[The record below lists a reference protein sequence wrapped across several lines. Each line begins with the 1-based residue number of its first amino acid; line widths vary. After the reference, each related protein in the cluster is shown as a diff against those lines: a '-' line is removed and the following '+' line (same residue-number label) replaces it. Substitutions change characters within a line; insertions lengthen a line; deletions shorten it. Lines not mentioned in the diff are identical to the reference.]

1 MSVDKRSSDNMDHVA
16 QRPLKKLKPNNDGSL
31 SLYKTVKEGRIVG
44 YPIIVTQSGGTE
56 HDAIL
61 LGCKADENPE
71 EHLATHRDGKVKIR
85 WKYAGYNGNVSTNT
99 VRLKLMNIVPPIR
112 KAAVLSGLLKTG
124 DNGANMSNGNT
135 TSEILEDKDARD
147 KDDDYKKNA
156 SVGYTGDNT
165 WLNKSAGNANETAT
179 YVKVD
184 DIAGG
189 ILHHKDTDKHVPKKG
204 HEGELSVI
212 APLQLVASNYL
223 GQAVKT
229 EGVDTDDETD
239 MLHNCVIK
247 PEVPASMPIK
257 TEESVYEY
265 DTDNEL
271 DPLAGIGKMY
281 ADTQDKEMNGEQ
293 KLPAVLSTE
302 LDIYEYDT
310 DTDESRVTTNSYQS
324 GIRAEGEE
332 KVKPLSI
339 MSGKV
344 VKYEEIDTDD
354 EMDTM
359 QQLASSNVESTY
371 RGATSTINGRSTYDN
386 AFDDD
391 TEVDVSRP
399 LAVSSDMNIETSSMQ
414 NLGYPNKEESK
425 QKLETKLKCSICNIP
440 KSHKNFSRYQL
451 MPEKIARAKC
461 RDCTEALHQSALQAK
476 HQASAAKYEAKKLK
490 RRRLIV
496 QALEGSEVVVCSTCQ
511 IEKSINFF
519 PASNLL
525 RGTRKCHECIS
536 NGIRDEQHAIE
547 NKQMENLEE
556 RQCAGCTL
564 TKKKEDFNTGQ
575 IRLGKKS
582 MCKEC
587 IQARARARHK
597 TKVLKEEDERKKGKI
612 LVCSTCKIEKGKSCF
627 FSSQRKKRIHARCK
641 QCISRGIRDEQH
653 AIENKEMESL
663 EERVCAECTLTKKK
677 EDFYHYQTKLGKE
690 SICKECLEIVTVQ
703 NK

>member
-1 MSVDKRSSDNMDHVA
+1 M
-16 QRPLKKLKPNNDGSL
+16 
-31 SLYKTVKEGRIVG
+31 
-44 YPIIVTQSGGTE
+44 
-56 HDAIL
+56 
-61 LGCKADENPE
+61 
-71 EHLATHRDGKVKIR
+71 
-85 WKYAGYNGNVSTNT
+85 
-99 VRLKLMNIVPPIR
+99 
-112 KAAVLSGLLKTG
+112 
-124 DNGANMSNGNT
+124 
-135 TSEILEDKDARD
+135 
-147 KDDDYKKNA
+147 
-156 SVGYTGDNT
+156 
-165 WLNKSAGNANETAT
+165 
-179 YVKVD
+179 
-184 DIAGG
+184 
-189 ILHHKDTDKHVPKKG
+189 PKKG

-281 ADTQDKEMNGEQ
+281 ADTQDKEMDGEQ

-386 AFDDD
+386 AYDDD
-391 TEVDVSRP
+391 TEVDVSKP
-399 LAVSSDMNIETSSMQ
+399 LAVSSDMNNNIETSSMQ
-414 NLGYPNKEESK
+414 KLGYPNKEESK

-451 MPEKIARAKC
+451 MPEKIARAKWI
-461 RDCTEALHQSALQAK
+461 QKSASK
-476 HQASAAKYEAKKLK
+476 HIILKNHTSAP
-490 RRRLIV
+490 RVLI
-496 QALEGSEVVVCSTCQ
+496 LYC
-511 IEKSINFF
+511 
-519 PASNLL
+519 P
-525 RGTRKCHECIS
+525 RK
-536 NGIRDEQHAIE
+536 A
-547 NKQMENLEE
+547 
-556 RQCAGCTL
+556 
-564 TKKKEDFNTGQ
+564 
-575 IRLGKKS
+575 
-582 MCKEC
+582 
-587 IQARARARHK
+587 
-597 TKVLKEEDERKKGKI
+597 V
-612 LVCSTCKIEKGKSCF
+612 
-627 FSSQRKKRIHARCK
+627 
-641 QCISRGIRDEQH
+641 
-653 AIENKEMESL
+653 
-663 EERVCAECTLTKKK
+663 
-677 EDFYHYQTKLGKE
+677 
-690 SICKECLEIVTVQ
+690 
-703 NK
+703 